1 MVPIKGANGRANNM
15 KFGYAVIFVDDVRSA
30 IEFYEQAFGLERG
43 LVTQAF
49 ATLRT
54 GDTQLAF
61 GWTKNERKELG
72 GAVAFRENRRDDD
85 AAGAQVSLIA
95 DDVDAAFQR
104 AVSAGATPIIT
115 PTRMPWGQTV
125 SRVRDLNGFL
135 VSLVTAPKF

>member
-1 MVPIKGANGRANNM
+1 M
-15 KFGYAVIFVDDVRSA
+15 KFGYTVIFVDDVRGA
-30 IEFYEQAFGLERG
+30 VEFYEQAFGLERG
-43 LVTQAF
+43 VVTQAF

-54 GDTQLAF
+54 GDTLLAF
-61 GWTKNERKELG
+61 GWTENERKELG
-72 GAVAFRENRRDDD
+72 DAVAFRENRRNDD

-95 DDVDAAFQR
+95 DDVDEAFQR
-104 AVSAGATPIIT
+104 AVSAGATPVIS